1 MKRLTLV
8 RHAKSDWKDAS
19 LKDFDRPL
27 SRRGLREA
35 PGMAERLA
43 DEKVQVDLM
52 ITSPARRALDTA
64 RFFAKALDYP
74 LRRLKLDDHLY
85 LARPGEIL
93 EVVRSVGKRV
103 QHLMLF
109 GHNPGLSD
117 FAHKLTRD
125 KELGELPT
133 CAVYS
138 MELNIGSWA
147 DTHYGEGRHPTLSH
161 PKNFLDLLT

>member
-1 MKRLTLV
+1 MRRLTLV

-35 PGMAERLA
+35 PAMAERLA

-52 ITSPARRALDTA
+52 ITSPARRALETA

-74 LRRLKLDDHLY
+74 LRRLKLEDHLY
-85 LARPGEIL
+85 LARPSEIL
-93 EVVRSVGKRV
+93 EVVRRVGKRV

-125 KELGELPT
+125 KELGDLPT

-138 MELNIGSWA
+138 MELNIASWA
-147 DTHYGEGRHPTLSH
+147 EAHYGEGRHATLSH